1 MTFIRRIVTPPRD
14 ARERE
19 RSRAMT
25 VARKLFSDADGAVGA
40 SAATASSDEDGGARA
55 MNARRFAKDDERDDD
70 GDASRAGEGAIAG
83 LSPIESNVSRVAI
96 EDERETWT
104 SPRPTAE
111 GEASFRF
118 DSTFDTSPAREMDDD
133 ASFESANA
141 TMVGLNMTFESV
153 DAHDATFHSVM
164 VNRSTSSDDF
174 EFVDDSKRAEKK
186 KFRARVETVIR
197 AVMALVGGFVVARE
211 VAARV
216 SAKMEAPER
225 RRE

>member
-1 MTFIRRIVTPPRD
+1 
-14 ARERE
+14 
-19 RSRAMT
+19 MT
-25 VARKLFSDADGAVGA
+25 VARQLFSDA
-40 SAATASSDEDGGARA
+40 SAATASSDADGGARA
-55 MNARRFAKDDERDDD
+55 MNARSLEAKDDERDDD
-70 GDASRAGEGAIAG
+70 GDASRAGEGEGAIAG

-118 DSTFDTSPAREMDDD
+118 DSTFDASPAREMDDD
-133 ASFESANA
+133 ASFESADA
-141 TMVGLNMTFESV
+141 TMMGLNATFESV
-153 DAHDATFHSVM
+153 DARDATFHSAM
-164 VNRSTSSDDF
+164 VNRSTSSDDSNRRL
-174 EFVDDSKRAEKK
+174 ETGRKE

-211 VAARV
+211 AAARV

>member
-14 ARERE
+14 ARARE

-25 VARKLFSDADGAVGA
+25 VARKLFSDADGGF
-40 SAATASSDEDGGARA
+40 AATASSDEDGGARA
-55 MNARRFAKDDERDDD
+55 MNARRFAKDDDDD

-83 LSPIESNVSRVAI
+83 MSPIEPNVSRVAI
-96 EDERETWT
+96 EDESETWT
-104 SPRPTAE
+104 SPRPTVE

-133 ASFESANA
+133 ASFESADA
-141 TMVGLNMTFESV
+141 TMMGLNATFESV
-153 DAHDATFHSVM
+153 DARDATFHSAM
-164 VNRSTSSDDF
+164 VNRSTSSEDF
-174 EFVDDSKRAEKK
+174 EFDDSKRAEKK

-216 SAKMEAPER
+216 SAKTEAPKR

>member
-14 ARERE
+14 ARARE

-25 VARKLFSDADGAVGA
+25 VARQLFSDA

-96 EDERETWT
+96 EDESETWT
-104 SPRPTAE
+104 SPRPPVE

>member
-14 ARERE
+14 ARARE

-25 VARKLFSDADGAVGA
+25 VARQLFSDA
-40 SAATASSDEDGGARA
+40 SAATASSDADGGARA
-55 MNARRFAKDDERDDD
+55 MNARSLAKDDERDDD
-70 GDASRAGEGAIAG
+70 GDASRAGEGAIAGIAG

-133 ASFESANA
+133 ASFESADA
-141 TMVGLNMTFESV
+141 TMMGLNATFESV
-153 DAHDATFHSVM
+153 DARDATFHSAM

-174 EFVDDSKRAEKK
+174 EFDDSKRAEKK

-211 VAARV
+211 AAARV

>member
-14 ARERE
+14 ARARE

-25 VARKLFSDADGAVGA
+25 VARKLFSDADGGF
-40 SAATASSDEDGGARA
+40 AATASSDEDGGARA

-70 GDASRAGEGAIAG
+70 GDASRAGEGAIAGIAG

-174 EFVDDSKRAEKK
+174 EFDDSKRAEKK

>member
-14 ARERE
+14 ARARE

-25 VARKLFSDADGAVGA
+25 VARKLFSDADGGF
-40 SAATASSDEDGGARA
+40 AATASSDEDGGARA

-83 LSPIESNVSRVAI
+83 MSPIEPNVSRVAI
-96 EDERETWT
+96 EDESETWT
-104 SPRPTAE
+104 SPRPTVE

-141 TMVGLNMTFESV
+141 TMMGLNMTFESV

-216 SAKMEAPER
+216 SAKMEAPKR

>member
-14 ARERE
+14 ARARE

-25 VARKLFSDADGAVGA
+25 VARKLFSDADGGF
-40 SAATASSDEDGGARA
+40 AATASSDEDGGARA
-55 MNARRFAKDDERDDD
+55 MNARRFAKDDDDD

-83 LSPIESNVSRVAI
+83 MSPIEPNVSRVAI
-96 EDERETWT
+96 EDESETWT
-104 SPRPTAE
+104 SPRPTVE

-141 TMVGLNMTFESV
+141 TMMGLNMTFESV
-153 DAHDATFHSVM
+153 DARDATFHSVM

-174 EFVDDSKRAEKK
+174 EFDDSKRAEKK

-216 SAKMEAPER
+216 SAKMEAPKR

>member
-14 ARERE
+14 ARARE

-25 VARKLFSDADGAVGA
+25 VARKLFSDADGGF
-40 SAATASSDEDGGARA
+40 AATASSDEDGGARA
-55 MNARRFAKDDERDDD
+55 MNARRFAKDDDDD
-70 GDASRAGEGAIAG
+70 GDASRAGEGEGAIAG

-141 TMVGLNMTFESV
+141 TMMGLNMTFESV

-164 VNRSTSSDDF
+164 VNRSASSDDF

-197 AVMALVGGFVVARE
+197 SVMALVGGFVVARE

-216 SAKMEAPER
+216 SAKTEAPKR

>member
-14 ARERE
+14 ARARE

-25 VARKLFSDADGAVGA
+25 VARKSFSDADGDA

-55 MNARRFAKDDERDDD
+55 MNARRLAKDDERDDD

-83 LSPIESNVSRVAI
+83 MSPIEPNVSRVAI
-96 EDERETWT
+96 EDESETWT
-104 SPRPTAE
+104 SPRPTVE

-133 ASFESANA
+133 ASFESADA
-141 TMVGLNMTFESV
+141 TMMGLNATFESV
-153 DAHDATFHSVM
+153 DARDATFHSAM

-174 EFVDDSKRAEKK
+174 EFDDSKRAEKK

-197 AVMALVGGFVVARE
+197 AVMALVGGVVVARE
-211 VAARV
+211 AAARV

>member
-14 ARERE
+14 ARARE

-25 VARKLFSDADGAVGA
+25 VARQLFSDA
-40 SAATASSDEDGGARA
+40 SAATASSDADGGARA
-55 MNARRFAKDDERDDD
+55 MNARSLAKDDERDDD

-83 LSPIESNVSRVAI
+83 MSPIEPNVSRVAI
-96 EDERETWT
+96 EDESETWT
-104 SPRPTAE
+104 SPRPTVE

-141 TMVGLNMTFESV
+141 TMMGLNMTFESV

-164 VNRSTSSDDF
+164 VNRSASSDEF

-216 SAKMEAPER
+216 SAKTEAPKR

>member
-14 ARERE
+14 ARARE

-25 VARKLFSDADGAVGA
+25 VARQLFSDA
-40 SAATASSDEDGGARA
+40 SAATASSDADGGARA
-55 MNARRFAKDDERDDD
+55 MNARSLAKDDERDDD
-70 GDASRAGEGAIAG
+70 GDASRAGEGAIAGIAG

-141 TMVGLNMTFESV
+141 TMMGLNMTFESV

-164 VNRSTSSDDF
+164 VNRSASSDDF

-197 AVMALVGGFVVARE
+197 SVMALVGGFVVARE

-216 SAKMEAPER
+216 SAKTEAPKR

>member
-14 ARERE
+14 ARARE

-25 VARKLFSDADGAVGA
+25 VARQLFSDA
-40 SAATASSDEDGGARA
+40 SAATASSDADGGARA
-55 MNARRFAKDDERDDD
+55 MNARSLAKDDERDDD

-118 DSTFDTSPAREMDDD
+118 DSTFDASPAREMDDD
-133 ASFESANA
+133 ASFESADA
-141 TMVGLNMTFESV
+141 TMMGLNATFESV
-153 DAHDATFHSVM
+153 DARDATFHSAM

-174 EFVDDSKRAEKK
+174 EFDDSKRAEKK

-211 VAARV
+211 AAARV

>member
-14 ARERE
+14 ARARE

-25 VARKLFSDADGAVGA
+25 VARKLFSDADGGF
-40 SAATASSDEDGGARA
+40 AATASSDEDGGARA
-55 MNARRFAKDDERDDD
+55 MNARRFAKDDDDD

-83 LSPIESNVSRVAI
+83 MSPIEPNVSRVAI
-96 EDERETWT
+96 EDESETWT
-104 SPRPTAE
+104 SPRPTVE

-133 ASFESANA
+133 ASFESADA
-141 TMVGLNMTFESV
+141 TMMGLNVTFESV
-153 DAHDATFHSVM
+153 DARDATFHSVM

-174 EFVDDSKRAEKK
+174 EFDDSKRAEKK

-216 SAKMEAPER
+216 SAKMEAPKR

>member
-14 ARERE
+14 ARARE

-25 VARKLFSDADGAVGA
+25 VARKLFSDADGGF
-40 SAATASSDEDGGARA
+40 AATASSDEDGGARA
-55 MNARRFAKDDERDDD
+55 MNARRFAKDDDDD

-83 LSPIESNVSRVAI
+83 MSPIEPNVSRVAI
-96 EDERETWT
+96 EDESETWT
-104 SPRPTAE
+104 SPRPTVE

-133 ASFESANA
+133 ASFE
-141 TMVGLNMTFESV
+141 
-153 DAHDATFHSVM
+153 SVM

-216 SAKMEAPER
+216 SAKTEAPKR

>member
-14 ARERE
+14 ARARE

-25 VARKLFSDADGAVGA
+25 VARQLFSDA
-40 SAATASSDEDGGARA
+40 SAATASSDADGGARA
-55 MNARRFAKDDERDDD
+55 MNARSLAKDDERDDD
-70 GDASRAGEGAIAG
+70 GDASREGEGEGAIAG

-118 DSTFDTSPAREMDDD
+118 DSTFDASPAREMDDD
-133 ASFESANA
+133 ASFESADA
-141 TMVGLNMTFESV
+141 TMMGLNATFESV
-153 DAHDATFHSVM
+153 DARDATFHSAM

-174 EFVDDSKRAEKK
+174 EFDDSKRAEKK

-197 AVMALVGGFVVARE
+197 AVMTLVGGVVVARE
-211 VAARV
+211 AAARV
-216 SAKMEAPER
+216 SAKMETPER

>member
-14 ARERE
+14 ARARE

-25 VARKLFSDADGAVGA
+25 VARQLFSDA
-40 SAATASSDEDGGARA
+40 SAATASSDADGGARA
-55 MNARRFAKDDERDDD
+55 MNARSLEAKDDERDDD
-70 GDASRAGEGAIAG
+70 GDASRAGEGEGAIAG

-118 DSTFDTSPAREMDDD
+118 DSTFDASPAREMDDD
-133 ASFESANA
+133 ASFESADA
-141 TMVGLNMTFESV
+141 TMMGLNATFESV
-153 DAHDATFHSVM
+153 DARDATFHSAM

-174 EFVDDSKRAEKK
+174 EFDDSKRAEKK

-216 SAKMEAPER
+216 SAKTEAPKR

>member
-1 MTFIRRIVTPPRD
+1 MR
-14 ARERE
+14 ARE

-25 VARKLFSDADGAVGA
+25 VARKLFSDADGASTRT

-55 MNARRFAKDDERDDD
+55 MNARSLAKDDD

-118 DSTFDTSPAREMDDD
+118 DSTFDASPAREMDDD
-133 ASFESANA
+133 ASFESADA
-141 TMVGLNMTFESV
+141 TMMGLNATFESV
-153 DAHDATFHSVM
+153 DARDATFHSAM

-174 EFVDDSKRAEKK
+174 EFDDSKRAEKK
-186 KFRARVETVIR
+186 KFRARGETVIR
-197 AVMALVGGFVVARE
+197 AVMALVGGFVVACE

>member
-1 MTFIRRIVTPPRD
+1 MR
-14 ARERE
+14 ARE

-25 VARKLFSDADGAVGA
+25 VARKLFSDADGGF
-40 SAATASSDEDGGARA
+40 AATASSDEDGGARA
-55 MNARRFAKDDERDDD
+55 MNARRFAKDDDDD

-83 LSPIESNVSRVAI
+83 MSPIEPNVSRVAI
-96 EDERETWT
+96 EDESETWT
-104 SPRPTAE
+104 SPRPTVE

-133 ASFESANA
+133 ASFESADA
-141 TMVGLNMTFESV
+141 TMMGLNATFESV
-153 DAHDATFHSVM
+153 DARDATFHSAM

-174 EFVDDSKRAEKK
+174 EFDDSKRAEKK

-211 VAARV
+211 AAARV

>member
-14 ARERE
+14 ARARE

-25 VARKLFSDADGAVGA
+25 VARKLFSDADGGF
-40 SAATASSDEDGGARA
+40 AATASSDEDGGARA
-55 MNARRFAKDDERDDD
+55 MNARRFAKDDDDD

-83 LSPIESNVSRVAI
+83 MSPIEPNVSRVAI
-96 EDERETWT
+96 EDESETWT
-104 SPRPTAE
+104 SPRPTVE

-141 TMVGLNMTFESV
+141 TMMGLNTTFESV
-153 DAHDATFHSVM
+153 DARDATFHSVM
-164 VNRSTSSDDF
+164 VNRSTSSEDF
-174 EFVDDSKRAEKK
+174 EFDDSKRAEKK

-197 AVMALVGGFVVARE
+197 SVMALVGGFVVARE

-216 SAKMEAPER
+216 SAKTEAPKR

>member
-1 MTFIRRIVTPPRD
+1 MR
-14 ARERE
+14 ARE

-25 VARKLFSDADGAVGA
+25 VARKLFSDADGASTRT

-55 MNARRFAKDDERDDD
+55 MNARSLAKDDD

-118 DSTFDTSPAREMDDD
+118 DSTFDASPAREMDDD
-133 ASFESANA
+133 ASFESADA
-141 TMVGLNMTFESV
+141 TMVGLNVTFESV
-153 DAHDATFHSVM
+153 DARDATFHSVM

-174 EFVDDSKRAEKK
+174 EFDDSKRAEKK

>member
-14 ARERE
+14 ARARE

-25 VARKLFSDADGAVGA
+25 VARQLFSDA
-40 SAATASSDEDGGARA
+40 SAATASSDADGGARA
-55 MNARRFAKDDERDDD
+55 MNARSLAKDDERDDD
-70 GDASRAGEGAIAG
+70 DDASREGEGEGAIAG

-118 DSTFDTSPAREMDDD
+118 DSTFDASPAREMDDD
-133 ASFESANA
+133 ASFESADA
-141 TMVGLNMTFESV
+141 TMMGLNATFESV
-153 DAHDATFHSVM
+153 DARDATFHSAM
-164 VNRSTSSDDF
+164 VNRSTSSEDF
-174 EFVDDSKRAEKK
+174 EFDDSKRAEKK

-197 AVMALVGGFVVARE
+197 AVMALVGGVVVARE
-211 VAARV
+211 AAARV

>member
-14 ARERE
+14 ARARE

-25 VARKLFSDADGAVGA
+25 VARKLFSDADGGF
-40 SAATASSDEDGGARA
+40 AATASSDEDGGARA
-55 MNARRFAKDDERDDD
+55 MNARRFAKDDDDD

-83 LSPIESNVSRVAI
+83 MSPIEPNVSRVAI
-96 EDERETWT
+96 EDESETWT
-104 SPRPTAE
+104 SPRPPVE

>member
-14 ARERE
+14 ARARE

-25 VARKLFSDADGAVGA
+25 VARKLFSDADGGF
-40 SAATASSDEDGGARA
+40 AATASSDEDGGARA
-55 MNARRFAKDDERDDD
+55 MNARRLAKDDERDDD
-70 GDASRAGEGAIAG
+70 DAASRAGEGAIAG

-118 DSTFDTSPAREMDDD
+118 DSTFDASPAREMDDD

-141 TMVGLNMTFESV
+141 TMMGLNMTFESV

-164 VNRSTSSDDF
+164 VNRSASSDDF

-216 SAKMEAPER
+216 SAKTEAPKR

>member
-1 MTFIRRIVTPPRD
+1 MKFIRRIVTPPRD
-14 ARERE
+14 ARASD
-19 RSRAMT
+19 RSHAMT
-25 VARKLFSDADGAVGA
+25 VARKLFSNADGASV
-40 SAATASSDEDGGARA
+40 ATVHSDEDGDARA
-55 MNARRFAKDDERDDD
+55 MNARARAKDERDDDGDD
-70 GDASRAGEGAIAG
+70 GDASRAGEGALAG
-83 LSPIESNVSRVAI
+83 VSPITPNFPRVAI
-96 EDERETWT
+96 EDESETWT

-141 TMVGLNMTFESV
+141 TMAGLNMTFESV

-164 VNRSTSSDDF
+164 VNRSTLSDDF
-174 EFVDDSKRAEKK
+174 EFDDSKRAEKK

-216 SAKMEAPER
+216 SAKMEARER
-225 RRE
+225 RRK

>member
-14 ARERE
+14 ARARE

-25 VARKLFSDADGAVGA
+25 VARKLFSDADGGF
-40 SAATASSDEDGGARA
+40 AATASSDEDGGARA
-55 MNARRFAKDDERDDD
+55 MNARRFAKDDDDD

-83 LSPIESNVSRVAI
+83 MSPIEPNVSRVAI
-96 EDERETWT
+96 GDERETWT
-104 SPRPTAE
+104 SPRPTVE

-133 ASFESANA
+133 ASFESADA
-141 TMVGLNMTFESV
+141 TMMGLNATFESV
-153 DAHDATFHSVM
+153 DARDATFHSAM

-174 EFVDDSKRAEKK
+174 EFDDSKRAEKK

-197 AVMALVGGFVVARE
+197 SVMALVGGFVVARE

-216 SAKMEAPER
+216 SAKTEAPKR

>member
-14 ARERE
+14 ARARE

-25 VARKLFSDADGAVGA
+25 VARQLFSDA
-40 SAATASSDEDGGARA
+40 SAATASSDADGGARA
-55 MNARRFAKDDERDDD
+55 MNARSLEAKDDERDDD
-70 GDASRAGEGAIAG
+70 GDASRAGEGEGAIAG

-118 DSTFDTSPAREMDDD
+118 DSTFDASPAREMDDD
-133 ASFESANA
+133 ASFESADA
-141 TMVGLNMTFESV
+141 TMMGLNATFESV
-153 DAHDATFHSVM
+153 DARDATFHSAM

-174 EFVDDSKRAEKK
+174 EFDDSKRAEKK

-197 AVMALVGGFVVARE
+197 SVMALVGGFVVARE

-216 SAKMEAPER
+216 SAKTEAPKR

>member
-14 ARERE
+14 ARARE

-25 VARKLFSDADGAVGA
+25 VARQLFSDA
-40 SAATASSDEDGGARA
+40 SAATASSDADGGARA
-55 MNARRFAKDDERDDD
+55 MNARSLAKDDERDDD

-83 LSPIESNVSRVAI
+83 MSPIEPNVSRVAI
-96 EDERETWT
+96 EDESETWT
-104 SPRPTAE
+104 SPRPTVE

-164 VNRSTSSDDF
+164 VNRSASSDEF

-216 SAKMEAPER
+216 SAKTEAPKR

>member
-14 ARERE
+14 ARARE

-25 VARKLFSDADGAVGA
+25 VARQLFSDA
-40 SAATASSDEDGGARA
+40 SAATASSDADGGARA
-55 MNARRFAKDDERDDD
+55 MNARSLAKDDERDDD

-141 TMVGLNMTFESV
+141 TMMGLNMTFESV

-164 VNRSTSSDDF
+164 VNRSASSDDF

-211 VAARV
+211 AAARV

>member
-14 ARERE
+14 ARARE

-25 VARKLFSDADGAVGA
+25 VARKLFSDADGGF
-40 SAATASSDEDGGARA
+40 AAMASSDEDGGARA
-55 MNARRFAKDDERDDD
+55 MNARRFAKDDDDD

-83 LSPIESNVSRVAI
+83 MSPIEPNVSRVAI
-96 EDERETWT
+96 EDESETWT
-104 SPRPTAE
+104 SPRPTVV

-133 ASFESANA
+133 ASFESADA
-141 TMVGLNMTFESV
+141 TMVGLNVTFESV
-153 DAHDATFHSVM
+153 DARDATFHSVM

-174 EFVDDSKRAEKK
+174 EFDDSKRAEKK

-211 VAARV
+211 AAARV

>member
-14 ARERE
+14 ARARE

-25 VARKLFSDADGAVGA
+25 VARQLFSDA
-40 SAATASSDEDGGARA
+40 SAATASSDADGGARA
-55 MNARRFAKDDERDDD
+55 MNARSLAKDDERDDD
-70 GDASRAGEGAIAG
+70 DDASRAGEGAIAG
-83 LSPIESNVSRVAI
+83 IAGMSPIESNVSRVAI

-118 DSTFDTSPAREMDDD
+118 DSTFDASPAREMDDD
-133 ASFESANA
+133 ASFESADA
-141 TMVGLNMTFESV
+141 TMMGLNATFESV
-153 DAHDATFHSVM
+153 DARDATFHSAM
-164 VNRSTSSDDF
+164 VNRSTSSEDF
-174 EFVDDSKRAEKK
+174 EFDDSKRAEKK

-211 VAARV
+211 AAARV